1 MPILVNALEDS
12 DPVVRDVA
20 RESVIMIFTAPSVG
34 SAAKADLKK
43 ELIKKGVRKTTSDIV
58 LKRTLGSGMA
68 SSSSSLTGSPPTT
81 SNGILA
87 NDATSNGRRTP
98 SLSGHS
104 LVRPPSVASMGRSP
118 SSGFLP
124 RPSTGGSTSAFKPV
138 RGDRLLKKPKDLTHE
153 EMLANLEAVAAAN
166 APPPS
171 TGEGNV
177 VQVVYVSRLPQLKLN
192 MNWLIEIAQIASAKD
207 LEQEFAGM
215 QSCFTGKET
224 EFNWQERERAIFR
237 IRGMLK
243 GDVHHTYR
251 SAFATSLK
259 GMTEGILKAVR
270 PLARV
275 ILYRVEN

>member
-20 RESVIMIFTAPSVG
+20 RESVITIFTAPSVG
-34 SAAKADLKK
+34 AAAKADLKK

-58 LKRTLGSGMA
+58 LKRTLGSGIA
-68 SSSSSLTGSPPTT
+68 SSSSCLTGSPPNNHGT
-81 SNGILA
+81 LA
-87 NDATSNGRRTP
+87 SDATSNGRRTP

-118 SSGFLP
+118 SSGSLP
-124 RPSTGGSTSAFKPV
+124 RPSTGGSSSAFKPV

-177 VQVVYVSRLPQLKLN
+177 VQVVYVSRSPH
-192 MNWLIEIAQIASAKD
+192 S
-207 LEQEFAGM
+207 
-215 QSCFTGKET
+215 
-224 EFNWQERERAIFR
+224 
-237 IRGMLK
+237 
-243 GDVHHTYR
+243 
-251 SAFATSLK
+251 
-259 GMTEGILKAVR
+259 
-270 PLARV
+270 
-275 ILYRVEN
+275 